1 MEALGVLWTLVIVGI
16 GVLVLAFVVAS
27 FFLRRHREADVPSED
42 WQRTDEVFRDP
53 TTRRFMRVWVDPLD
67 GSRHYVP
74 EPGPSPSV

>member
-1 MEALGVLWTLVIVGI
+1 MGALWTLIIVGI
-16 GVLVLAFVVAS
+16 AVVALAFAAAS

-53 TTRRFMRVWVDPLD
+53 TTRRFMRVWVDTSD

-74 EPGPSPSV
+74 EPGPPPSV